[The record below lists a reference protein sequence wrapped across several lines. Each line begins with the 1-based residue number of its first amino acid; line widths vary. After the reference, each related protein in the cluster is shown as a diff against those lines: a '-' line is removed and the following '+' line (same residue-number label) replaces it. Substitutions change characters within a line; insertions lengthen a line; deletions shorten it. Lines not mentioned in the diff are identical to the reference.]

1 MTMNRDR
8 TPKAVRCLAMAAVL
22 GLGATA
28 AHAQQATGRGGMV
41 QGRPAAAPR
50 AYAPAPS
57 ARNFTPS
64 YTYRPGYYGYGYY
77 PAATATAP
85 AATAA
90 PVRTTRFA
98 VPTAADTDVRNPGRR
113 DWTRG
118 WDLHLAK
125 PWLRP
130 TR

>member
-8 TPKAVRCLAMAAVL
+8 TPKAVRCLAVAAVL

-28 AHAQQATGRGGMV
+28 AQAQQATGRGGMA
-41 QGRPAAAPR
+41 QGRPAAVPR
-50 AYAPAPS
+50 ANAPAPS

-64 YTYRPGYYGYGYY
+64 YTYQSGYYGYGYY
-77 PAATATAP
+77 PSVIASV
-85 AATAA
+85 TAA

-98 VPTAADTDVRNPGRR
+98 VPTAADTDVRTPGRR

-118 WDLHLAK
+118 WDLQLSK